1 MKKQVRND
9 RAAAT
14 AKAER
19 WLLHCQ
25 GKYASAERRLI
36 KAALVGC
43 LGRDRE
49 ASSSA
54 RPVDVRAEVSSLRW
68 CRNELT
74 VAEKTLRGLRRRK

>member
-19 WLLHCQ
+19 WLLDCRR
-25 GKYASAERRLI
+25 KYERAERRLI

-43 LGRDRE
+43 LGKDRE

-54 RPVDVRAEVSSLRW
+54 RPVDVRAEVSTLRW
-68 CRNELT
+68 WRNELT
-74 VAEKTLRGLRRRK
+74 VAENTLRGLRRR